1 VEPPPTLPSAG
12 GGAGLQLANHAECSA
27 LTGLAVYLARERAI
41 GRLPRR
47 LRAGEVL
54 YERGDR
60 TDHLYLVQAG
70 TVRESLASPRGREL
84 RLQVAEAGAAVGEM
98 CFCSVRER
106 QETVV
111 ADTDA
116 VVVPVYGEDVVRYAL
131 QGPKAAREVLE
142 YLFHRIGTLTERIQ
156 DLAFASVRERVV
168 RRLVDMAER
177 APEAA
182 RAQDAGK
189 GGEPKVL
196 LPPMTHEEWAADVY
210 ATREQVSAILADL
223 RRQGAIDYRGP
234 RSPIAVYPR
243 RLRAL
248 AGEGG

>member
-1 VEPPPTLPSAG
+1 MEPPSRPPLA
-12 GGAGLQLANHAECSA
+12 GGAGLELASHTECTA

-41 GRLPRR
+41 GRLPRP

-84 RLQVAEAGAAVGEM
+84 RLQVAGAGAAVGEM
-98 CFCSVRER
+98 CFCSVRAR

-111 ADTDA
+111 AETDA
-116 VVVPVYGEDVVRYAL
+116 VVVPVYGQDVVRYIL
-131 QGPKAAREVLE
+131 EGPDAAREVLE

-168 RRLVDMAER
+168 RRLAEL
-177 APEAA
+177 AEEAA
-182 RAQDAGK
+182 GATEAYDAGA
-189 GGEPKVL
+189 GGEPRIL
-196 LPPMTHEEWAADVY
+196 LPPMTHEEWAAHVY

-223 RRQGAIDYRGP
+223 RRRGAIDYRGP

-248 AGEGG
+248 AHGGR